1 LPTDRVFP
9 YVNWRTVATL
19 NDVEL
24 HESGA
29 GGGAPTLVF
38 IPGMTGGGQATL
50 ELCVRVVEKAAA
62 AGQPYRMLLVDYTRE
77 QHPTFEALRD
87 TIEALVRPALGNKDC
102 VLWSESLGCLAA
114 PPPRF
119 DVAFNVRKRVMISA
133 FGGIPA
139 VPLRLGLIGMTIS
152 PPPLF
157 RWVMGPMG
165 RWAFGPPGDRPRHQ
179 FFQSVADTP
188 PQVAR
193 RRSGWI
199 KGGRRFDDWYEA
211 TSVPTKVWLGTRDN
225 LIDFARERALF
236 TRIGAARAEF
246 HLSVIEGG
254 GHVVTDTKLL
264 DQMFAE
270 VYPWFVS

>member
-1 LPTDRVFP
+1 LPSDRVFP
-9 YVNWRTVATL
+9 YVNWRTVAIL
-19 NDVEL
+19 NGVEL

-29 GGGAPTLVF
+29 GGATVVF
-38 IPGMTGGGQATL
+38 VPGMTGGGQATL

-62 AGQPYRMLLVDYTRE
+62 AGQPHRVLLVDYTRE

-87 TIEALVRPALGNKDC
+87 TIEALVRPALGNQHC

-119 DVAFNVRKRVMISA
+119 DAAFNVRKRVMISA

-139 VPLRLGLIGMTIS
+139 GPLRLGLIGMTIS
-152 PPPLF
+152 PAPLF

-165 RWAFGPPGDRPRHQ
+165 RWAFGPPGDRPHHQ
-179 FFQSVADTP
+179 FFESVADTP

-193 RRSGWI
+193 RRSAWI
-199 KGGRRFDDWYEA
+199 KGGRRFDDWFEA
-211 TSVPTKVWLGTRDN
+211 TPIPTKVWLGTRDH
-225 LIDFARERALF
+225 LIDFDRERALF
-236 TRIGAARAEF
+236 TRIAAARADF
-246 HLSVIEGG
+246 HLSIVEGG